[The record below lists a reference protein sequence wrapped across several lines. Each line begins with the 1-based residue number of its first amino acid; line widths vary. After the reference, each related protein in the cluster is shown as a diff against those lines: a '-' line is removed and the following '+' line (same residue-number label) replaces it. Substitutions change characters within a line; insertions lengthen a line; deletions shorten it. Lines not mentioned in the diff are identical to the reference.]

1 MAKHALS
8 SMREELTLEIKE
20 YSTPYGEE
28 GVVSARRI
36 ARHTALTSLA
46 ALYKLTGRMS
56 FLKRNRIQ
64 FIYLHHIFEDEE
76 AAFRQALRF
85 LSRSHSLISY
95 SEAVERLWRG
105 EIDRPYVCFSF
116 DDGLKNCL
124 RAARILSEFGV
135 SGCFFICPSII
146 GETDHRKLKEFCV
159 RKLTLPATEM
169 LTWDDVE
176 TLINNGHE
184 IGSHTMSH
192 PVLSRI
198 SQERAQHEISQ
209 SYESLTGRLGAIK
222 HFAWPEGRFFHFNP
236 AAARAVF
243 DAGFQSC
250 ASAERGCHVTRTEPN
265 PSSLCIRR
273 DYLAARWPLSHS
285 AYFLASNSQTASAKS
300 NQWPEGWS
308 ERIQKSA

>member
-1 MAKHALS
+1 
-8 SMREELTLEIKE
+8 MRTKE

-28 GVVSARRI
+28 GIVSARRI
-36 ARHTALTSLA
+36 ARHVALTSLA
-46 ALYKLTGRMS
+46 ALYKLTGQMS
-56 FLKRNRIQ
+56 SLKSNRIQ
-64 FIYLHHIFEDEE
+64 FIYLHHVFEDEV
-76 AAFRQALRF
+76 AGFRRLLRL

-95 SEAVERLWRG
+95 SEAVERLYRG
-105 EIDRPYVCFSF
+105 ELDRPYVCVSF

-124 RAARILSEFGV
+124 RAAQVMDEFGV

-146 GETDHRKLKEFCV
+146 GERDQRKLKEFCV
-159 RKLTLPATEM
+159 RKLALPATEM

-176 TLINNGHE
+176 TLIKTGHE

-198 SQERAQHEISQ
+198 PRESAQQEIGR
-209 SYESLTGRLGAIK
+209 SYETLTRRLGAVR

-236 AAARAVF
+236 AAARDVF

-250 ASAERGCHVTRTEPN
+250 ASAERGCHVTRPELN

-273 DYLAARWPLSHS
+273 DYIAARWPLSHA
-285 AYFLASNSQTASAKS
+285 AYFLASNSRTASVKS
-300 NQWPEGWS
+300 NRWPEGWY
-308 ERIQKSA
+308 